1 MLVHTVLQTLMVE
14 DLLEN
19 CCISTE
25 DLDLLAAFESQD
37 NITDEM
43 HVAFKKVQSEV
54 ADWKAMFKDDP
65 TATLWINYMGYVDI
79 VKRYIRAE
87 HTGDWM
93 SYLSSVNFMLN
104 LFAATGHLHYAKSGR
119 FYLQQMCELDSKHPE
134 VYNAFVSSG
143 YHAVRRS
150 DRFWSRLWCFTG
162 FGEGIGWVS
171 CDVFR

>member
-1 MLVHTVLQTLMVE
+1 MNVVCRLGGFHLLMSFLGSIGQLMGGSGMDQLLEQIYAGNVIHHILSGKAFSRALHGHLLVHTVLQTLMVE

-19 CCISTE
+19 CRISTE

-87 HTGDWM
+87 NT
-93 SYLSSVNFMLN
+93 
-104 LFAATGHLHYAKSGR
+104 
-119 FYLQQMCELDSKHPE
+119 
-134 VYNAFVSSG
+134 
-143 YHAVRRS
+143 
-150 DRFWSRLWCFTG
+150 
-162 FGEGIGWVS
+162 
-171 CDVFR
+171 